1 MANAT
6 QVDEWDPSPS
16 LRAVR
21 SQAAIVR
28 ALLDELE
35 RIDEQLSDGMS
46 EQVIEELAR
55 LACRMLETA
64 SQSRR

>member
-1 MANAT
+1 MATTAHA
-6 QVDEWDPSPS
+6 DDWDASR

-35 RIDEQLSDGMS
+35 RIDERCSAGVN

-55 LACRMLETA
+55 LALRMLETA